1 MPSALAVAQATLA
14 KGGNGGPPNLEQV
27 RTIVDSMVPF
37 CNLVG
42 VRVTELRSDGAV
54 AELPDRENLRNHMG
68 TVHAGALFLA
78 AEVACAA
85 AFSGAMGPRLLGVR
99 GFLLRNSHVSY
110 LKPAQGRIRARGTVD
125 RTIIADVLTR
135 TQEERFDL
143 TGRAL
148 IYDDNDLLLVKVDF
162 DYVAWVAAG

>member
-1 MPSALAVAQATLA
+1 MPSALAAAQATLA

-78 AEVACAA
+78 AEVACAG
-85 AFSGAMGPRLLGVR
+85 AFS
-99 GFLLRNSHVSY
+99 
-110 LKPAQGRIRARGTVD
+110 
-125 RTIIADVLTR
+125 
-135 TQEERFDL
+135 
-143 TGRAL
+143 
-148 IYDDNDLLLVKVDF
+148 
-162 DYVAWVAAG
+162 